1 MAVHRQLAFGRGF
14 LHYQFLVLFGF
25 LRRLGGSLCLP
36 IAMCCVALV
45 GCGSSAPYELAPVS
59 GVVTLNGKAVQ
70 HTQIIFQPK
79 GTADNPAPGPGSTA
93 FCDDAGRFELKTVRG
108 EPGAVVGLHGVQI
121 YAHGPAKSVAKDTD
135 DGPQVT
141 EAFPAKYNVESQLT
155 FEVPAEGSTAANFE
169 LTE

>member
-1 MAVHRQLAFGRGF
+1 MHHQSL
-14 LHYQFLVLFGF
+14 LNLS
-25 LRRLGGSLCLP
+25 RRHGGSLAFTIGL
-36 IAMCCVALV
+36 CCYTLA
-45 GCGSSAPYELAPVS
+45 GCGSSEPYELAPVS
-59 GVVTLNGKAVQ
+59 GVVTLNGSAVP

-79 GTADNPAPGPGSTA
+79 GTADNSSPGPGSAA
-93 FCDDAGRFELKTVRG
+93 FCDDAGRFELKSVRG

-135 DGPQVT
+135 EGPQVK

>member
-1 MAVHRQLAFGRGF
+1 MKMALAW
-14 LHYQFLVLFGF
+14 
-25 LRRLGGSLCLP
+25 
-36 IAMCCVALV
+36 CCVALV

-59 GVVTLNGKAVQ
+59 GVVTLNGKAIP
-70 HTQIIFQPK
+70 HTQIVFQPQ

-121 YAHGPAKSVAKDTD
+121 YAHGPPKSVAKDTD
-135 DGPQVT
+135 DGPQVK
-141 EAFPAKYNVESQLT
+141 EAFPAKYNLQSQLT
-155 FEVPAEGSTAANFE
+155 YEVPAAGSMAADFA